1 MSLKDYLMTA
11 RHKLLDKP
19 RIYNSEC
26 NEFVKSFDKKVRD
39 IIDQSPPL
47 SSPSYAIFTLPIPVS
62 CGPEVEQLFHKEGIT
77 LHHAP
82 GHRIEYATEILISLQ
97 TPEPFLAYKE

>member
-1 MSLKDYLMTA
+1 MSLKNYLTTA
-11 RHKLLDKP
+11 RHKLIDKP
-19 RIYNSEC
+19 RVYNREC

-47 SSPSYAIFTLPIPVS
+47 SSPSRAIFTLPIPVS
-62 CGPEVEQLFHKEGIT
+62 CGPEVEQLLHKEGLK

-82 GHRIEYATEILISLQ
+82 GHRIEYASEILISLQ
-97 TPEPFLAYKE
+97 NQEPFLAYKE